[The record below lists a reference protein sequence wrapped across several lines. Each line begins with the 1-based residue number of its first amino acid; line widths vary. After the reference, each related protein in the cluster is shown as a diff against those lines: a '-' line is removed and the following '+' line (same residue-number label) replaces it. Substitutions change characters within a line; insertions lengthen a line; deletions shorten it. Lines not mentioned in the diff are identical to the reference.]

1 MKIPLHFEQ
10 SKKTLF
16 VPAPGTRAILV
27 TLKAGRRRQ
36 RVMEFKDVHAALDWA
51 IAQSAAFVY
60 FHGPDVTHN

>member
-27 TLKAGRRRQ
+27 TEKAGRRRQ
-36 RVMEFKDVHAALDWA
+36 RVMRFKDAHAALDWA
-51 IAQSAAFVY
+51 IAQSATFLY
-60 FHGPDVTHN
+60 FGGPDATHN